1 MKYSRFRTLLFTF
14 TLGLATANIYA
25 SLSEYLKEIPV
36 NLPKVESKT
45 PIIIR
50 LCPESFVY
58 GIGSKYYREKGKIYF
73 SEEKAL
79 DCNAGGGSGAL

>member
-50 LCPESFVY
+50 LCPEL
-58 GIGSKYYREKGKIYF
+58 GSKYYREKGKIYF